1 MVLDTDNFRGK
12 KLAWVVSFLHS
23 FFGLLSLS
31 AMVLQMLDRYL
42 AIYWPVLYKA
52 KKSMAKVIAIISVKW
67 LVIFAIMLP
76 VYVPL
81 YGLDIGHASV
91 LEYRE
96 LYSRESENINGKLLR
111 FTVMSLRFYL
121 AHFLVQTLQQQIEA
135 VKEPRGTLKE
145 NSRLNTRCT
154 SYLESSEYLL
164 YIYVSVKIKSLFLF
178 IRCDV
183 FESVA
188 DIFQFL
194 LERKKLVIK
203 LVLL

>member
-12 KLAWVVSFLHS
+12 KLAWVVSFLHA
-23 FFGLLSLS
+23 FFGLLSPS

-42 AIYWPVLYKA
+42 AICWPVLYKA

-96 LYSRESENINGKLLR
+96 LYSRESEDINWKLLR
-111 FTVMSLRFYL
+111 FTVNETPVLPCSLSC
-121 AHFLVQTLQQQIEA
+121 
-135 VKEPRGTLKE
+135 P
-145 NSRLNTRCT
+145 
-154 SYLESSEYLL
+154 
-164 YIYVSVKIKSLFLF
+164 
-178 IRCDV
+178 DV
-183 FESVA
+183 A
-188 DIFQFL
+188 TTN
-194 LERKKLVIK
+194 
-203 LVLL
+203 